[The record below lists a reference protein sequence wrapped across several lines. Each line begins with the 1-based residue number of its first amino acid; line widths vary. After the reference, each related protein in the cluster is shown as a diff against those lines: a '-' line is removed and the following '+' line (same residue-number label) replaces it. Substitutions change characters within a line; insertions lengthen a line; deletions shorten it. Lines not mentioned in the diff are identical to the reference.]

1 VTAVR
6 DVCFGRFYR
15 TIAEATLLIGG
26 STGRSGSHI
35 VKFSPSCGKRMVL
48 HGGFQIT
55 PFCDAGVR
63 VAIAFD
69 KHSDSRRVTV
79 SRDHRGRFNAQ
90 PTDQL
95 VWGLAT
101 FEPATVGKIV
111 NCGNLHKRH

>member
-1 VTAVR
+1 
-6 DVCFGRFYR
+6 
-15 TIAEATLLIGG
+15 
-26 STGRSGSHI
+26 

-48 HGGFQIT
+48 HGGF
-55 PFCDAGVR
+55 P
-63 VAIAFD
+63 IAFD

>member
-1 VTAVR
+1 
-6 DVCFGRFYR
+6 
-15 TIAEATLLIGG
+15 
-26 STGRSGSHI
+26 
-35 VKFSPSCGKRMVL
+35 
-48 HGGFQIT
+48 
-55 PFCDAGVR
+55 
-63 VAIAFD
+63 
-69 KHSDSRRVTV
+69 VTV